1 MKISERLITIAS
13 FIDDDAFV
21 MDVGADH
28 GLLELYLL
36 DNKHLKGLI
45 AVENKKGPF
54 QILEKAV
61 KHRGVTCSLSDG
73 IETITD
79 SVDTVVIAGMGGH
92 LIIDILT
99 KDKSKLNKVNKIVV
113 DAHNDIE
120 FVRREIVKLGYEISK
135 EKIVHEGKFYFVI
148 SFIKGKTDYSQSEYE
163 FGFNIKDDPNFVSY
177 KEYELSKM
185 ESELQKAKSATKLDE
200 VKIKSLSAKIE
211 RLKAYGN
218 N

>member
-1 MKISERLITIAS
+1 MKISNRLIAIAS
-13 FIDDDAFV
+13 LIDDDAFV

-54 QILEKAV
+54 AILKKAV
-61 KHRGVTCSLSDG
+61 EHRGVTCSLSDG

-79 SVDTVVIAGMGGH
+79 DVDTVVIAGMGGH
-92 LIIDILT
+92 LIVDIIT
-99 KDKSKLNKVNKIVV
+99 KDKAKLNNVKKIVV

-120 FVRREIVKLGYEISK
+120 FVRREIVKLGYKIDK
-135 EKIVHEGKFYFVI
+135 EMVVHESKYYFVI
-148 SFIKGKTDYSQSEYE
+148 SFIKGNASYSRSEYE
-163 FGFNIKDDPNFVSY
+163 FGYSLKDDPNFASY
-177 KEYELSKM
+177 KAFELAKM
-185 ESELQKAKSATKLDE
+185 NDELKMAKSATKVDE
-200 VKIKSLSAKIE
+200 QKIKSLTHKIE